1 MDLNDIYET
10 GKQQKTISSKVHT
23 EYFPGQATSL
33 ATEKASIKLG
43 NLKSYE
49 TSFPNKMLWE
59 QISIIGKID
68 KH

>member
-33 ATEKASIKLG
+33 AIEKASIKLG

-49 TSFPNKMLWE
+49 TSFPNKMLWA
-59 QISIIGKID
+59 
-68 KH
+68 